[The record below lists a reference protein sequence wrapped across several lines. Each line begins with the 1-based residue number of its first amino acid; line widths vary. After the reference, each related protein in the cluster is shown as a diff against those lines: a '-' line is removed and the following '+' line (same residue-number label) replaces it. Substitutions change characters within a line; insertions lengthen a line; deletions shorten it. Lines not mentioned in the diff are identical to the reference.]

1 MVDYINQIALYVIL
15 NRPTS
20 VYKDL
25 AQINDVDAQ
34 IYGRISRAVFKPKY
48 SEILY
53 DILGLFWFPD
63 LDHSVLALI
72 VIGYFHIDLFRV
84 WVVLVIFISRN
95 QRFSQS
101 GVHEVTDIS
110 PDTNPYHRYTLLHT
124 T

>member
-48 SEILY
+48 SEILF
-53 DILGLFWFPD
+53 DILGLF
-63 LDHSVLALI
+63 
-72 VIGYFHIDLFRV
+72 
-84 WVVLVIFISRN
+84 
-95 QRFSQS
+95 
-101 GVHEVTDIS
+101 
-110 PDTNPYHRYTLLHT
+110 
-124 T
+124 